1 MINNRDIIIQLK
13 QVREEKGLSY
23 NDILTLVRDN
33 NGDVS
38 RSSIQRVFAE
48 GSEEE
53 TFKFEETIKPI
64 ADALL
69 DINSFEDDDD
79 LDTKAM
85 KSLLQYKSQRI
96 IELER
101 HIKVLE
107 GDIAKIKLSNHER
120 MDKERERW
128 SRSIDF
134 LKHQI
139 ELKDER
145 MDKLLEAV
153 FNKDKLYNEL
163 LEKTL
168 NCHCCPNS
176 PKDKNES

>member
-1 MINNRDIIIQLK
+1 MINNRDIIIRLK

-23 NDILTLVRDN
+23 NDILALVKDN

-69 DINSFEDDDD
+69 DINNYEDDDD

-85 KSLLQYKSQRI
+85 KSLLQYKSLRI
-96 IELER
+96 AELER
-101 HIKVLE
+101 QVKTLETDIVKV
-107 GDIAKIKLSNHER
+107 KLSNHEK
-120 MDKERERW
+120 METEREKHNK
-128 SRSIDF
+128 SIEF
-134 LKHQI
+134 LKTQI
-139 ELKDER
+139 ERKDER
-145 MDKLLEAV
+145 IDRLMESEAK
-153 FNKDKLYNEL
+153 KDQQLMEL
-163 LEKTL
+163 IDHIM
-168 NCHCCPNS
+168 NCPYKANRGVS
-176 PKDKNES
+176 T